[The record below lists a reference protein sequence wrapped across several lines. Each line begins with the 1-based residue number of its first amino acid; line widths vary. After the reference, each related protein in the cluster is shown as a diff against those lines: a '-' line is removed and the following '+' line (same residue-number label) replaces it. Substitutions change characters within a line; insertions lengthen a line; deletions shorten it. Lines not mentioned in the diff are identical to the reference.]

1 MSNLRRLKKVGSLF
15 LAGLLLFNYPNGH
28 LTSSYADGD
37 SNASLSKCEPL
48 PTKKVYQK
56 EENKYFYAKYFGWNG
71 SIPDGQSPK
80 TEVPDSIEIHGTPDY
95 VNKRIHWRIYYNPS
109 GQEWQKPRIWF
120 AFQNNVKLVGD
131 INIESYFNP
140 SVVYNSQL
148 LGKYS
153 IPYNKWNNYPDQNFY
168 TEFKSGSLKDLSSYQ
183 LLYGYGPENN
193 TNNEITH
200 DDSKNSINNIEVG
213 NIYYLLGAGSSNQ
226 GSAGAKVSYLFTM
239 DTTMPDNQ
247 EEPINVFGGM
257 VSYQTTV
264 WWYKNIQHTFSVAP
278 FDPVVYTY
286 DNSNMKTNDK
296 YLKNNL
302 PINNLKQSEYS
313 TSGLPLA
320 NMDEEKRNLI
330 DWIQYLGYPYD
341 NSGIYSNYL
350 TAATEIIAQKEFE
363 KIKRYNRASVAIDS
377 SYNPVKDYYHGTQQA
392 IWNVIAKTT
401 FEPARY
407 EYDKNGKKEVN
418 EINGGQILLDLA
430 KQKYKEHGPLANYL
444 REKGVDISPFVYLN
458 KVGEVASHAD
468 LEKGFIKFERSCA
481 KDNEKVELQVTNE
494 DNENNK
500 LTGSKFSLYEGALK
514 TSELSNKQAIKE
526 FTSNDGKVNLSNIS
540 TNKYYTLVQNSTPSS
555 EYKKA
560 EPIIFIVNHNYEVE
574 AVGENDTSTT
584 LGIDYS
590 SFPRMK
596 IIPKDYTLE
605 RYSVSENLQFDR
617 ADSNLSISDP
627 SKLVENAITMIN
639 PKLNLDP
646 GEKAGVKIND
656 SKWSILN
663 ASGTSEKLT
672 ERINKDKTMDLK
684 AKIYYKGLNPFNDY
698 KIVAQLFKGTEKV
711 GDIKTFDLDSSEIK
725 GKVNEILGKSNDSN
739 IDINDA
745 LNTINNYNDKMYKD
759 IDLGQYDNTSGD
771 YTLKTL
777 ILPKNSNYN
786 SFEDYEKN
794 TDKDLK
800 SNPEFKTIKT
810 APMTELKYKVTYK
823 YESATSGKE
832 LPGELLTKYPLPI
845 DKDIY
850 ENGKEIN
857 PSSTPVKDSKF
868 DVEGGYWKFEG
879 FSPESITIDKNNV
892 EFVGKWKFVKT
903 TPMTEL
909 KYRVTYKYESAT
921 SGKELPGELLTKYP
935 LPIDKDI
942 YENGK
947 EINPSSTPVKDSKFD
962 VEGGYWKFEGF
973 SPESITIDKNNV
985 EFVGKWKF
993 VKTTPMTELKYRV
1006 TYKYESATSGKEL
1019 PGELLTKYP
1028 LPIDKDIYE
1037 NGKEINPSSTPVKD
1051 SKFDVEG
1058 GYWKFEGFSPESITI
1073 DKNNVEFVGKW
1084 KFVKTT
1090 PMTELKYRVTYKYES
1105 ATSGKEL
1112 PGELL
1117 TKYPL
1122 PIDKDIYENG
1132 KEINPSSTPVKDSK
1146 FDVEGGYW
1154 KFEGF
1159 SPESIT
1165 IDKNNVEFVG
1175 KWKFVKTT
1183 PMTELKYR
1191 VTYKYESATSGKELP
1206 GELLTKYPLPID
1218 KDIYENGKEINPSST
1233 PVKDSKF
1240 DVEGGYWKFEGF
1252 SPESITIDKNNVEFV
1267 GKWKFVKTTPMTE
1280 LKYRVTYKYESA
1292 TSGKELPGELLTKY
1306 PLPIDKDIYENGK
1319 EINPS
1324 STPVKDSKF
1333 DVEGGYWKFEGFS
1346 PESIT
1351 IDKNNVEFVG
1361 KWKFEENKKQE
1372 KPKNED
1378 RISGNNRVK
1387 TAIRTS
1393 NKYYDGSDYAIIVR
1407 NDLFPDSMTASVL
1420 AKKLNCPILLNP
1432 VNSLDQDVK
1441 KELIRL
1447 GVKDIII
1454 VGGRDSI
1461 SENTLKELAN
1471 IDNNIERIAGR
1482 DRYATSVAVAKRIEK
1497 LNGKTSNAVIASGE
1511 IFPDALT
1518 IGPFAAR
1525 EQYPILLVKKKEIP
1539 NVVENSFKE
1548 LGIKNT
1554 YIAGGKNTI
1563 SSVVESKLPKV
1574 VERIAGLNRYET
1586 AMKIA
1591 ELKFLASKKIFVTTG
1606 KNFADALVIG
1616 PKAGK
1621 MGVPIL
1627 LADENVK
1634 KEVKEFISKMKY
1646 EDYIVVG
1653 GTNSVSSSLVRYLFN
1668 KN

>member
-892 EFVGKWKFVKT
+892 EFVGKWKF
-903 TPMTEL
+903 
-909 KYRVTYKYESAT
+909 
-921 SGKELPGELLTKYP
+921 
-935 LPIDKDI
+935 
-942 YENGK
+942 
-947 EINPSSTPVKDSKFD
+947 
-962 VEGGYWKFEGF
+962 
-973 SPESITIDKNNV
+973 
-985 EFVGKWKF
+985 
-993 VKTTPMTELKYRV
+993 
-1006 TYKYESATSGKEL
+1006 
-1019 PGELLTKYP
+1019 
-1028 LPIDKDIYE
+1028 
-1037 NGKEINPSSTPVKD
+1037 
-1051 SKFDVEG
+1051 
-1058 GYWKFEGFSPESITI
+1058 
-1073 DKNNVEFVGKW
+1073 
-1084 KFVKTT
+1084 
-1090 PMTELKYRVTYKYES
+1090 
-1105 ATSGKEL
+1105 
-1112 PGELL
+1112 
-1117 TKYPL
+1117 
-1122 PIDKDIYENG
+1122 
-1132 KEINPSSTPVKDSK
+1132 
-1146 FDVEGGYW
+1146 
-1154 KFEGF
+1154 
-1159 SPESIT
+1159 
-1165 IDKNNVEFVG
+1165 
-1175 KWKFVKTT
+1175 
-1183 PMTELKYR
+1183 
-1191 VTYKYESATSGKELP
+1191 
-1206 GELLTKYPLPID
+1206 
-1218 KDIYENGKEINPSST
+1218 
-1233 PVKDSKF
+1233 
-1240 DVEGGYWKFEGF
+1240 
-1252 SPESITIDKNNVEFV
+1252 
-1267 GKWKFVKTTPMTE
+1267 
-1280 LKYRVTYKYESA
+1280 
-1292 TSGKELPGELLTKY
+1292 
-1306 PLPIDKDIYENGK
+1306 
-1319 EINPS
+1319 
-1324 STPVKDSKF
+1324 
-1333 DVEGGYWKFEGFS
+1333 
-1346 PESIT
+1346 
-1351 IDKNNVEFVG
+1351 
-1361 KWKFEENKKQE
+1361 EENKKQE